1 MMEHNENTKSEFLY
15 GNDCP
20 YIDMQWKKGV
30 FFLSNAVFRLIKK
43 PTGIRLLWNEAKCT
57 LLIEP
62 TSKDDPDGFPVFGPT
77 YSRSGSLYIGSVT
90 LITKIWETNNWDTS
104 LRYRAVAKYN
114 EASNVAIFE
123 LKDALG
129 FEIPKN
135 IRGGRRKYSLN
146 KNLL

>member
-62 TSKDDPDGFPVFGPT
+62 TSKDDPD
-77 YSRSGSLYIGSVT
+77 
-90 LITKIWETNNWDTS
+90 
-104 LRYRAVAKYN
+104 
-114 EASNVAIFE
+114 
-123 LKDALG
+123 
-129 FEIPKN
+129 
-135 IRGGRRKYSLN
+135 
-146 KNLL
+146 